1 MAASSGSTHCHR
13 KPHFARHLIVPS
25 HFNDLLIACV
35 RSRLL
40 PSELNSSPL
49 FPPSSQAWNG
59 TSLRLENSSIT
70 TLNLLG
76 IPFLTLMSE
85 VPVRKDIKC
94 AAKAPINRIKLVI
107 SDFHLS
113 AGKWLTGRSAKSA

>member
-1 MAASSGSTHCHR
+1 MPFRYLALTLLATLVLAPTFKSAADQEDCLAFTCESNNSPLNGGQLGTPLPSQTTSVPGTSSFLVTSTISSS
-13 KPHFARHLIVPS
+13 PAFGVD
-25 HFNDLLIACV
+25 F
-35 RSRLL
+35 L

-76 IPFLTLMSE
+76 IPF
-85 VPVRKDIKC
+85 
-94 AAKAPINRIKLVI
+94 
-107 SDFHLS
+107 
-113 AGKWLTGRSAKSA
+113 